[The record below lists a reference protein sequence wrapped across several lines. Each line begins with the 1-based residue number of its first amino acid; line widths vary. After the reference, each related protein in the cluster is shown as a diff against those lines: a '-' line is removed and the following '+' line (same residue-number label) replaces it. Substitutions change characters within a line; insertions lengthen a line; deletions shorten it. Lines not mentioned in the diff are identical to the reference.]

1 MKYINFCFVLL
12 KGEEIALPAD
22 FVHAGAK
29 RYYKGDAAAEVLLG
43 NVSPYLPEHQALS
56 KNDLAKLLLTECAH
70 NPTQFLK
77 DFVADFSFV
86 LSPSNGFLF
95 AVRDHMGIFPLYY
108 YNDDKVLLIA
118 NDQRLMLDVP
128 GLDLKPDAQWMGEY
142 IQGNNSSNEN
152 TFYEKIKKVPAAHY
166 LQFVDGEV
174 HVERYWDLDFN
185 RKMEAKSDAAY
196 IAEFRALLQEAVLS
210 RIPGEG
216 ALGCEI
222 SGGIDCTSIAMI
234 AKEYLNQH
242 QRALYTYAHSA
253 VDYAQYP
260 GERAA
265 IDKFR
270 TYLQP
275 TKHCFVPEKVEG
287 MKVIEEHAF
296 ELRNGLPKAHYAKFS
311 RGIYAAAQRDGVQVL
326 LSGNGGDHCVS
337 FKDSRMVLQE
347 QILKMQWQR
356 VFKELWLR
364 HRNPFKV
371 LWKFTTCALNI
382 VIPAPSAKKNAAM
395 EQSKTQG
402 LTFMRQHFPELN
414 NYRDVSTKEKH
425 KFRPFAEVSR
435 RLLFN
440 GDIAD
445 RGEACTIA
453 AQHFGVLYRYPLLD
467 IRLLQM
473 MVTLPAHMIYQNNQN
488 RYIFREAIKA
498 WVPLYLAEQPKLPAD
513 MYGWLKEAH
522 TFDIAHKTT
531 YIREYKDVEQRFYA
545 LYATRFDAMRKK

>member
-1 MKYINFCFVLL
+1 MKYINFCFVLVKCEGL
-12 KGEEIALPAD
+12 TLPSD
-22 FVHAGAK
+22 FRHVGAQRYYRGDLAAGA
-29 RYYKGDAAAEVLLG
+29 LLG
-43 NVSPYLPEHQALS
+43 NVSPYLPEHKALLKS
-56 KNDLAKLLLTECAH
+56 GLAQLLLTECA
-70 NPTQFLK
+70 NKPANFLK

-86 LSPSNGFLF
+86 LSQADDFLF
-95 AVRDHMGIFPLYY
+95 AARDHMGIFPLYY
-108 YNDDKVLLIA
+108 YNDENVLIVA

-128 GLDLKPDAQWMGEY
+128 HIDLKPDVQWMGDY
-142 IQGNNSSNEN
+142 IQGNFISHES

-166 LQFVDGEV
+166 LQFVDGVV
-174 HVERYWDLDFN
+174 HIERYWDLDLN
-185 RKMEAKSDAAY
+185 IKIEAKSDAAY
-196 IAEFRALLQEAVLS
+196 IAEFRSLLQEAVLS
-210 RIPGEG
+210 RIPAEG
-216 ALGCEI
+216 PLGCEI

-234 AKEYLNQH
+234 AKDYLDKQ

-253 VDYAQYP
+253 VDHAQYP

-296 ELRNGLPKAHYAKFS
+296 ELRNGVPNAYYAKFS
-311 RGIYAAAQRDGVQVL
+311 RGIYAAAQSDDVQVL

-347 QILKMQWQR
+347 QILKMQWRR

-371 LWKFTTCALNI
+371 LWKFGTCALNI
-382 VIPAPSAKKNAAM
+382 LIPAPSAKKNTAAA
-395 EQSKTQG
+395 QSKAQS
-402 LTFMRQHFPELN
+402 LVYMQQHFTELK
-414 NYRDVSTKEKH
+414 NYHDPSTKEKH
-425 KFRPFAEVSR
+425 KFRPFSEIMHT
-435 RLLFN
+435 LLFN
-440 GDIAD
+440 TDIAN

-467 IRLLQM
+467 IRLLQL

-513 MYGWLKEAH
+513 MYGWLKEAY

-531 YIREYKDVEQRFYA
+531 YIREHKDVEQRFYA
-545 LYATRFDAMRKK
+545 LYANRFEAMRNK